1 MNPKYKV
8 LFHVDYLSRIDLVLE
23 NVENLIADLGKSNVR
38 VELVANFE
46 AITLLTNN
54 SKYKSKIKE
63 LAARGVIFAAC
74 ANAMRAHNLTKK
86 DMSDLA
92 IIVSSAVGELTK
104 KQSQGWGYIRP

>member
-1 MNPKYKV
+1 MKSKYKI

-23 NVENLIADLGKSNVR
+23 NVDNLLIDLGESNVK

-46 AITLLTNN
+46 AITLLTNI
-54 SKYKSKIKE
+54 SKYKYKIKE

-86 DMSDLA
+86 EMLDFA
-92 IIVSSAVGELTK
+92 IIVPSAVGELTK
-104 KQSQGWGYIRP
+104 KQSLGWGYIRP